1 MIRIITLLFLIFGFQ
16 KVVAQDTLQF
26 ISKDTLLYVL
36 QDTLSL
42 DSINREPVIVDARY
56 AGGDIE
62 DLYHYVNN
70 NFNYNNVKKEDIPAR
85 SRRRNYFIFYVV
97 FAVSEDGKS
106 FEFSPKEIS
115 EENSF
120 YKEAVR
126 VISSSRWNI
135 ATEDGV
141 YKKQFLVL
149 PIRANVSDF

>member
-1 MIRIITLLFLIFGFQ
+1 MIRIITLLLLIFGFQ
-16 KVVAQDTLQF
+16 KAVAQDTIQF
-26 ISKDTLLYVL
+26 VP
-36 QDTLSL
+36 
-42 DSINREPVIVDARY
+42 EPVVKDGSY

-70 NFNYNNVKKEDIPAR
+70 NFNYNNVKKEDVPER
-85 SRRRNYFIFYVV
+85 FRRRNYFIFYVV
-97 FAVSEDGKS
+97 FAVSEDGKA

-126 VISSSRWNI
+126 VISSTSWNV
-135 ATEDGV
+135 ATKDGV
-141 YKKQFLVL
+141 YEKQFFVI

>member
-1 MIRIITLLFLIFGFQ
+1 MIRIITLLLFIFGFQ
-16 KVVAQDTLQF
+16 KAVAQDTIQF
-26 ISKDTLLYVL
+26 VP
-36 QDTLSL
+36 
-42 DSINREPVIVDARY
+42 EPVVKDGSY

-70 NFNYNNVKKEDIPAR
+70 NFNYNNVKKEDVPER
-85 SRRRNYFIFYVV
+85 FRRRNYFIFYVV
-97 FAVSEDGKS
+97 FAVSEDGKA

-126 VISSSRWNI
+126 VIASTRWNV
-135 ATEDGV
+135 ATKDDV
-141 YKKQFLVL
+141 YEKQFLVI

>member
-1 MIRIITLLFLIFGFQ
+1 MTRIITLILLIFGFQ
-16 KVVAQDTLQF
+16 KVVAQDTLQ
-26 ISKDTLLYVL
+26 INLKDSLLVA
-36 QDTLSL
+36 QMEF
-42 DSINREPVIVDARY
+42 EPVIKDAGY

-62 DLYHYVNN
+62 DLYYYVNN
-70 NFNYNNVKKEDIPAR
+70 NFNYNNVKKEDVPQR
-85 SRRRNYFIFYVV
+85 FRRRNHFIFYVV
-97 FAVSEDGKS
+97 FAVSEDGKA

-135 ATEDGV
+135 ATEGGV

-149 PIRANVSDF
+149 PIRASVSDF

>member
-1 MIRIITLLFLIFGFQ
+1 MIRIITLLLLIFGFQ
-16 KVVAQDTLQF
+16 KAVAQDTIQF
-26 ISKDTLLYVL
+26 VP
-36 QDTLSL
+36 
-42 DSINREPVIVDARY
+42 EPVVKDGSY

-70 NFNYNNVKKEDIPAR
+70 NFNYNNVKKEDVPER
-85 SRRRNYFIFYVV
+85 FRRRNYFIFYVV
-97 FAVSEDGKS
+97 FAVSEDGKA

-126 VISSSRWNI
+126 VIASTRWNV
-135 ATEDGV
+135 ATKDDV
-141 YKKQFLVL
+141 YEKQFLVI

>member
-1 MIRIITLLFLIFGFQ
+1 MIRIITLLLFIFGFQ
-16 KVVAQDTLQF
+16 KAVAQDTIQF
-26 ISKDTLLYVL
+26 VP
-36 QDTLSL
+36 
-42 DSINREPVIVDARY
+42 EPVVKDGSY

-70 NFNYNNVKKEDIPAR
+70 NFNYNNVKKEDVPER
-85 SRRRNYFIFYVV
+85 FRRRNYFIFYVV
-97 FAVSEDGKS
+97 FAVSEDGKA

-126 VISSSRWNI
+126 VISSTSWNV
-135 ATEDGV
+135 ATKDDV
-141 YKKQFLVL
+141 YEKQFFVI